1 MSGIDLGLEFGRRG
15 TLENNLIQQNFF
27 NVKVGINFADKWFQK
42 EFTNKPNNTLIHKF
56 YS

>member
-15 TLENNLIQQNFF
+15 TLENNHYQQNFF
-27 NVKVGINFADKWFQK
+27 NAKELELVLLINGSRK
-42 EFTNKPNNTLIHKF
+42 EFTNKTEQYI